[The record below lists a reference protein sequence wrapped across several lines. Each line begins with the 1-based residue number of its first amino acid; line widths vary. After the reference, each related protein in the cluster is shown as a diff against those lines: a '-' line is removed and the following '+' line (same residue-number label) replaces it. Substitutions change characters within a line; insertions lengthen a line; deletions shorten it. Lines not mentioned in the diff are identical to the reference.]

1 VFVLFKFVSFCLY
14 VCHVF
19 VCVMFVCLCVCI
31 FVCLYLCMFIFLY
44 VCIFICSYIWDF
56 FVLVCLFVCFVM
68 FDCIWCKD
76 SAESFDECVV
86 SFIGDVNIW
95 QIFFS
100 IYKRLSYKGK
110 KMFVFSLV
118 LLLSKFL
125 FSPMIIPNHDLEK
138 TKYKKERKKDWCCS
152 QECMSKRHTW
162 GLEQFYKDR
171 DSI

>member
-1 VFVLFKFVSFCLY
+1 MFVLFKFVSLCLY

-95 QIFFS
+95 QMFFFFS
-100 IYKRLSYKGK
+100 IYKRLSFKGK

-118 LLLSKFL
+118 LLLSKISFQSNDHAKPWL
-125 FSPMIIPNHDLEK
+125 VENKIQER
-138 TKYKKERKKDWCCS
+138 KKERKTDVVRKNVCQKDTH
-152 QECMSKRHTW
+152 E
-162 GLEQFYKDR
+162 D
-171 DSI
+171 

>member
-19 VCVMFVCLCVCI
+19 VCAMFVCLCVCI
-31 FVCLYLCMFIFLY
+31 FVCLYFCMFVSLYDRIFG
-44 VCIFICSYIWDF
+44 IFFI
-56 FVLVCLFVCFVM
+56 LVCLFVCFIM

-95 QIFFS
+95 QMFFFFS
-100 IYKRLSYKGK
+100 IYKRLSFKGK

-138 TKYKKERKKDWCCS
+138 TKYKKERKNDVVRKNVCQKDTH
-152 QECMSKRHTW
+152 E
-162 GLEQFYKDR
+162 D
-171 DSI
+171 

>member
-1 VFVLFKFVSFCLY
+1 MFVLFKFVSFCLY

-19 VCVMFVCLCVCI
+19 VCAM

-95 QIFFS
+95 QIFFFFS
-100 IYKRLSYKGK
+100 IYKRLSFKGK

-138 TKYKKERKKDWCCS
+138 TKYKKERKNDVVRKNVCQKDTH
-152 QECMSKRHTW
+152 E
-162 GLEQFYKDR
+162 D
-171 DSI
+171 